1 MVGAFFGLGPAL
13 AQTREREGHTSMV
26 VSLSL
31 EIPDTPHARSGLAG
45 LGLKGLSKLSE
56 EAMNPNPSKQ

>member
-1 MVGAFFGLGPAL
+1 
-13 AQTREREGHTSMV
+13 MV

-31 EIPDTPHARSGLAG
+31 EILDTPDARSGLAG